1 MGRRRKGRE
10 INGVLLLDKPQD
22 ISSNDALQKVRRMF
36 NASKAGHTGAL
47 DQIGRASCRERV

>member
-22 ISSNDALQKVRRMF
+22 ISSNDALQKSVVCLMPVRQGIR
-36 NASKAGHTGAL
+36 GHWIL
-47 DQIGRASCRERV
+47 

>member
-22 ISSNDALQKVRRMF
+22 ISSNDALQKYAACLMQAKR
-36 NASKAGHTGAL
+36 GIPAL
-47 DQIGRASCRERV
+47 